1 MHIFETNIDNGMLMD
16 GVSKSV
22 QPYKFGG
29 KELDR
34 IGGINHYDFQARQ
47 LQLPIPHFYQQDP
60 YADKYPHLSPYL
72 YCAGNPLRYIDPSG
86 KWIVGTDGK
95 RIYYSV
101 ERVFSKNASS
111 DVVEIGNAMLLAE
124 TGKKILNNML
134 NTDYPIYLSFG
145 FTEKGNAGRT
155 TTNVSFKKNKNGG
168 FNKQVTDVSIIL
180 NMLGIKELNDD
191 KNPRHKGMGIK
202 YRIGAVATHEG
213 THATDMRANSTYQRI
228 KKKSPEIEKYAEQN
242 ENKYLDEIIQQ
253 QRQEYEKNTQYHI
266 SDDMLVP
273 RVSGLFPF

>member
-1 MHIFETNIDNGMLMD
+1 
-16 GVSKSV
+16 
-22 QPYKFGG
+22 
-29 KELDR
+29 
-34 IGGINHYDFQARQ
+34 
-47 LQLPIPHFYQQDP
+47 
-60 YADKYPHLSPYL
+60 
-72 YCAGNPLRYIDPSG
+72 
-86 KWIVGTDGK
+86 
-95 RIYYSV
+95 
-101 ERVFSKNASS
+101 
-111 DVVEIGNAMLLAE
+111 MLLAE

>member
-1 MHIFETNIDNGMLMD
+1 
-16 GVSKSV
+16 
-22 QPYKFGG
+22 
-29 KELDR
+29 
-34 IGGINHYDFQARQ
+34 
-47 LQLPIPHFYQQDP
+47 
-60 YADKYPHLSPYL
+60 
-72 YCAGNPLRYIDPSG
+72 
-86 KWIVGTDGK
+86 
-95 RIYYSV
+95 
-101 ERVFSKNASS
+101 
-111 DVVEIGNAMLLAE
+111 
-124 TGKKILNNML
+124 
-134 NTDYPIYLSFG
+134 
-145 FTEKGNAGRT
+145 
-155 TTNVSFKKNKNGG
+155 
-168 FNKQVTDVSIIL
+168 
-180 NMLGIKELNDD
+180 MLGIKELNDD